1 MKKFPFYKQPD
12 QMDCGPT
19 CLRIVAKH
27 YGKNF
32 SLQRLREISGINRE
46 GVSLLGISEAA
57 EKIGFRTMGSRLT
70 VDQLIDLELPAIF
83 HWNQNH
89 FVVLYKIKR
98 GIYYIADPGKGLIQF
113 TLAELK
119 QRWLSAGNDLGRF
132 TNAPDPATHNPKL
145 ATQTPQPATRNP
157 QPNYDHF
164 GIALILFPTPDFHSH
179 EGDKTEG
186 LNWSYLL
193 RYLYQYKQLVIQL
206 FAGLGVGSLLQL
218 IVPFLTQSIVD
229 IGINTKNLNFIYI
242 ILIAQTM
249 LFLGRMSVDFIR
261 SWILL
266 HISTRIN
273 ISILTDFLIKLMKLP
288 MSFFDT
294 KMTGDIMQ
302 RMNDQKRIESFL
314 TGSTLNTIFSLFNLI
329 LFTGVL
335 AYYNI
340 NIFFIF
346 LVSSILYSLWVIA
359 FLKRRRELDFKR
371 FDISSKNQSSIVQ
384 LIGGMQEIKLNNCE
398 QQKRW
403 EWEHLQAGLFKFSIK
418 SLSLGQMQQAG
429 AFFIN
434 EGKNILITFIVAK
447 AVIDGQL
454 TLGGMMA
461 IQYIVGQVNS
471 PIEQLLGFIQQ
482 LQDAKISLERLN
494 EIHQMEDEE
503 PVDQTFLHEL
513 PSIKPIQ
520 LNNLSFTYPGAG
532 NDPVLNGIN
541 LHIPEGKTT
550 AIVGMSGSGKT
561 TILKLL
567 LRFYPPQKGEIKI
580 GATYIEQI
588 GFRYWRGQCGIVM
601 QDGFIFSDSI
611 ARNIAVADEYPNM
624 EKLQHAI
631 RVANINDLIDGL
643 PLGIHTK
650 IGAEGN
656 GISQG
661 QKQRI
666 LIARAVYKDP
676 EYIFFD
682 EATNALDANNE
693 SVIMNNLESF
703 FKGKTVVVVAHRLS
717 TVKNADNIVVLDKGI
732 IIEQGT
738 HTELTNNKGEY
749 YHLVKNQL
757 ELGN

>member
-1 MKKFPFYKQPD
+1 
-12 QMDCGPT
+12 
-19 CLRIVAKH
+19 
-27 YGKNF
+27 
-32 SLQRLREISGINRE
+32 
-46 GVSLLGISEAA
+46 
-57 EKIGFRTMGSRLT
+57 MGSRLT
-70 VDQLIDLELPAIF
+70 VDQLAELELPAIL

-89 FVVLYKIKR
+89 FVVLYKIKK
-98 GIYYIADPGKGLIQF
+98 GTYYIADPGSGLIEF

-119 QRWLSAGNDLGRF
+119 QRWIS
-132 TNAPDPATHNPKL
+132 
-145 ATQTPQPATRNP
+145 TQNEDS
-157 QPNYDHF
+157 NF
-164 GIALILFPTPDFHSH
+164 GIALILSPTPELYAQ
-179 EGDKTEG
+179 EGDKTEA
-186 LNWSYLL
+186 LNWGYLL
-193 RYLYQYKQLVIQL
+193 RYLYRYKQLVIQL
-206 FAGLGVGSLLQL
+206 FVGLGVGSLLQL
-218 IVPFLTQSIVD
+218 IIPFLTQSVVD
-229 IGINTKNLNFIYI
+229 IGINTRNLNFIYI

-302 RMNDQKRIESFL
+302 RMNDQKRIETFL
-314 TGSTLNTIFSLFNLI
+314 TGPTLNIIFSLFNLI
-329 LFTGVL
+329 VFTAVL
-335 AYYNI
+335 AYYNV

-346 LVSSILYSLWVIA
+346 LLSSVLYSLWVIA
-359 FLKRRRELDFKR
+359 FLKKRRELDFKR
-371 FDISSKNQSSIVQ
+371 FDISSRNQSSVVQ

-403 EWEHLQAGLFKFSIK
+403 EWERLQAGLFKFSVK
-418 SLSLGQMQQAG
+418 SLSLNQIQQSG

-434 EGKNILITFIVAK
+434 EGKNILITFLVAK

-471 PIEQLLGFIQQ
+471 PIEQMLSFIQQ

-494 EIHQMEDEE
+494 EIHQMDDEE
-503 PVDQTFLHEL
+503 PVDKTFMHEL
-513 PSIKPIQ
+513 PNNKTIN
-520 LNNLSFTYPGAG
+520 LNQISFTYPGAG
-532 NDPVLNGIN
+532 NEPVLKGIN
-541 LHIPEGKTT
+541 LTIPEGKTT

-561 TILKLL
+561 TVLKLL
-567 LRFYPPQKGEIKI
+567 LRFYIPQKGDIKI
-580 GATYIEQI
+580 GATYLEQI
-588 GFRYWRGQCGIVM
+588 GYRYWRGQCGIVM
-601 QDGFIFSDSI
+601 QDGFIFSDTI
-611 ARNIAVADEYPNM
+611 AKNIAVADEHPNM
-624 EKLQHAI
+624 AKLQHAI
-631 RVANINDLIDGL
+631 KVANIDDLIDGL
-643 PLGIHTK
+643 PLGLNTK

-703 FKGKTVVVVAHRLS
+703 FKGRTVVVVAHRLS
-717 TVKNADNIVVLDKGI
+717 TVKNADNIVVLDKGV

-738 HTELTNNKGEY
+738 HAELTKQKGEY
-749 YHLVKNQL
+749 YNLVKNQL
-757 ELGN
+757 ELGS

>member
-1 MKKFPFYKQPD
+1 MNFPFYKQPD

-19 CLRIVAKH
+19 CLRMIAKH

-32 SLQRLREISGINRE
+32 TLQHLREISGINRE

-70 VDQLIDLELPAIF
+70 LEQLSELELPYIL

-89 FVVLYKIKR
+89 FVVLYRIKK
-98 GIYYIADPGKGLIQF
+98 GVYYIADPGKGLIQF

-119 QRWLSAGNDLGRF
+119 QRWISND
-132 TNAPDPATHNPKL
+132 D
-145 ATQTPQPATRNP
+145 
-157 QPNYDHF
+157 F
-164 GIALILFPTPDFHSH
+164 GIALILSPTPDFYTQ
-179 EGDKTEG
+179 EGDKSEG
-186 LNWSYLL
+186 LNWGYLFK
-193 RYLYQYKQLVIQL
+193 YLYRYKQLVIQL
-206 FAGLGVGSLLQL
+206 FVGLGVGSLLQL
-218 IVPFLTQSIVD
+218 IIPFLTQSIVD
-229 IGINTKNLNFIYI
+229 IGINTRNLNFIYI

-314 TGSTLNTIFSLFNLI
+314 TGPTLSIIFSLFNLI
-329 LFTGVL
+329 IFTGVL
-335 AYYNI
+335 AYYNV

-346 LVSSILYSLWVIA
+346 LVSSVLYSLWVIA
-359 FLKRRRELDFKR
+359 FLKKRRELDFKR
-371 FDISSKNQSSIVQ
+371 FDISSKNQSSVVQ
-384 LIGGMQEIKLNNCE
+384 LISGMQEIKLNNCE

-403 EWEHLQAGLFKFSIK
+403 EWEHLQAGLFKFSVK
-418 SLSLGQMQQAG
+418 SLSLTQIQQSG

-434 EGKNILITFIVAK
+434 EGKNILITFLVAK

-471 PIEQLLGFIQQ
+471 PIEQMLGFIQQ

-503 PVDQTFLHEL
+503 PVNQTFLHEL
-513 PSIKPIQ
+513 PSQKTIH
-520 LNNLSFTYPGAG
+520 LNQVTFTYPGAG
-532 NDPVLNGIN
+532 NEPVLKGVD
-541 LHIPEGKTT
+541 LTIPEGKTT

-567 LRFYPPQKGEIKI
+567 LRFYTPQKGEIKL
-580 GATYIEQI
+580 GATYMDQI
-588 GFRYWRGQCGIVM
+588 GYRYWRGKCGIVM

-611 ARNIAVADEYPNM
+611 AKNIAVADEYPNM
-624 EKLQHAI
+624 QKLQHAI
-631 RVANINDLIDGL
+631 NVANIGDFIDGL
-643 PLGIHTK
+643 PLGLNTK

-676 EYIFFD
+676 EFIFFD

-693 SVIMNNLESF
+693 SVIMNNLVEF
-703 FKGKTVVVVAHRLS
+703 FKSRTVVVVAHRLS
-717 TVKNADNIVVLDKGI
+717 TVKNADNIVVLHKGI

-738 HTELTNNKGEY
+738 HAELTKSKGEY
-749 YHLVKNQL
+749 YNLVKNQL